1 MSLRRETPCD
11 WGECPYGA
19 EYSNTC
25 EYYCSEP
32 EPQDDPEIWEDY
44 EYDYEEE

>member
-19 EYSNTC
+19 EYMNTC
-25 EYYCSEP
+25 EYYCGTDEP
-32 EPQDDPEIWEDY
+32 SDDYYGDGEEVNEDY
-44 EYDYEEE
+44 AE